1 MKLQFKQQQFQID
14 AVKAVVDCFNG
25 QPIKTNRF
33 TLERSREIIRQ
44 TKIAA
49 QGIQEM
55 DFAIEEAIG
64 YRNSTIQLLE
74 QRVLENIQAVQS
86 RNDLHDSAKIE
97 RPKGVKDG
105 FNLTVEMETGT
116 GKTYTYIRTMYE
128 LQKKYG
134 WSKYIVIVP
143 SVAIREGVYKSFQVT
158 QDHFQEMY
166 GQKIAPFIYN
176 SSRPQDVEN
185 FASDSRISVMIIN
198 TQAFNKKHTN
208 VMHEASDRFGSRKP
222 IEIIAQTNPIIII
235 DEPQSMSGDKT
246 LDSMQEFKPLFSL
259 RYSATHKVDYNK
271 VYRLDAL
278 DAYNEK
284 LVKKIQVKGIS
295 IKGSSGTQGYMY
307 LEKVLISSTQPP
319 LALLE
324 FEERHGN
331 GVRSV
336 RKKLQQ
342 GSNLFELSGN
352 LPAYQ
357 NAIIQNINGLS
368 GTVEINGQIITE
380 GEILNKDDDN
390 VIRRIQIRECIKSHL
405 EKESSLFKQ
414 GIKVLSLF
422 FIDSVDKYRQYDEAG
437 DPVLGEYGNMFE
449 EEYKTSDGA
458 T

>member
-14 AVKAVVDCFNG
+14 AVKAVVDCFDG

-33 TLERSREIIRQ
+33 TLERSREIVRQ
-44 TKIAA
+44 TKMAA

-86 RNDLHDSAKIE
+86 RNDLHESANIE
-97 RPKGVKDG
+97 RPKGAKNG

-176 SSRPQDVEN
+176 SSRPQDIES
-185 FASDSRISVMIIN
+185 FAADNRISVMIIN
-198 TQAFNKKHTN
+198 TQAFNARGKDARRIYQ
-208 VMHEASDRFGSRKP
+208 ELDQFGTRRP
-222 IEIIAQTNPIIII
+222 IDLISQTNPILII
-235 DEPQSMSGDKT
+235 DEPQSVSGPAT
-246 LDSMQEFKPLFSL
+246 MQALEEFNPLFTL
-259 RYSATHKVDYNK
+259 RYSATHKEDYNK

-295 IKGSSGTQGYMY
+295 VKGSSGTQGYMY

-390 VIRRIQIRECIKSHL
+390 VIRRIQSRECIKSHL

-414 GIKVLSLF
+414 GIRVLSLF
-422 FIDSVDKYRQYDEAG
+422 FIDSVDKYRQ
-437 DPVLGEYGNMFE
+437 
-449 EEYKTSDGA
+449 
-458 T
+458 

>member
-1 MKLQFKQQQFQID
+1 MVQLN
-14 AVKAVVDCFNG
+14 VG
-25 QPIKTNRF
+25 QA
-33 TLERSREIIRQ
+33 L
-44 TKIAA
+44 A
-49 QGIQEM
+49 G
-55 DFAIEEAIG
+55 
-64 YRNSTIQLLE
+64 
-74 QRVLENIQAVQS
+74 IQAV
-86 RNDLHDSAKIE
+86 
-97 RPKGVKDG
+97 V
-105 FNLTVEMETGT
+105 FT
-116 GKTYTYIRTMYE
+116 
-128 LQKKYG
+128 
-134 WSKYIVIVP
+134 
-143 SVAIREGVYKSFQVT
+143 
-158 QDHFQEMY
+158 
-166 GQKIAPFIYN
+166 
-176 SSRPQDVEN
+176 
-185 FASDSRISVMIIN
+185 
-198 TQAFNKKHTN
+198 
-208 VMHEASDRFGSRKP
+208 
-222 IEIIAQTNPIIII
+222 
-235 DEPQSMSGDKT
+235 
-246 LDSMQEFKPLFSL
+246 L

-295 IKGSSGTQGYMY
+295 VKGSSGTQGYMY

-449 EEYKTSDGA
+449 EEYKHLTAQPELWSPEYNAYLQRDEASRVHNGYFSMDKKGQFCDSKA
-458 T
+458 EEKVRNPQAMRMPCAPTT